1 MALDEEKQ
9 RLEQMIKEFQKEHE
23 IMKLEY
29 EETIGA
35 MKMVQQDK
43 EALQSTTQ
51 SLLNSLSE
59 LEEEKKKILQ
69 NLHQPKGQH
78 SRTSHS
84 TQNLQ
89 VHLQGIEEEQRYL
102 LEEKQE
108 VEERFQ
114 ENELRAKVLEEEK
127 KIISQNSN
135 QLLSSLNDLLVQQDL
150 PEAEL
155 RLEVSARLEAER
167 RLRLAQD
174 SVHHLEGALQTDI
187 SPSTLRTK
195 ILPDVKKLRSK

>member
-9 RLEQMIKEFQKEHE
+9 RLERVIKEFQKEHE

-29 EETIGA
+29 EETIEA

-43 EALQSTTQ
+43 EALQNTTQ
-51 SLLNSLSE
+51 SLLVSTYSISQKFKQHGHYFTVFSLVSNKNFHVGYPLVIYVCFLQNNLSE

-69 NLHQPKGQH
+69 NLHQPKGPN

-108 VEERFQ
+108 IEER
-114 ENELRAKVLEEEK
+114 
-127 KIISQNSN
+127 
-135 QLLSSLNDLLVQQDL
+135 
-150 PEAEL
+150 
-155 RLEVSARLEAER
+155 
-167 RLRLAQD
+167 
-174 SVHHLEGALQTDI
+174 
-187 SPSTLRTK
+187 
-195 ILPDVKKLRSK
+195 